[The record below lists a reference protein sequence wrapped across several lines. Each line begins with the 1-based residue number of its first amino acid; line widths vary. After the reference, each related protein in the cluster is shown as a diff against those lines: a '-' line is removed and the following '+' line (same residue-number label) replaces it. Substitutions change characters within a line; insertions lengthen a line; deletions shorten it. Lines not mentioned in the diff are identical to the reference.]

1 MRLVSFRTVAGRPS
15 VGVAD
20 PGGGGVHSLD
30 HEAELG
36 VVVGRTGSHVDP
48 ADPLAHV
55 AGYTCLL
62 DMTMRGGEDRSTR
75 TPSDTFTPRVPTPVT
90 SGEAGPPDRLVV
102 RCEANRALRQHAA
115 VADLVRDV
123 PRLIAY
129 ASSVMVLHPGDR
141 IPTGTPA
148 GIGQAGNGDE
158 TTMQIGRVGTLRVS
172 VDARARVLFPTRG
185 ADAGPVPP
193 PAELTPVGAR

>member
-1 MRLVSFRTVAGRPS
+1 MRLVSFLTVAGRPS

-48 ADPLAHV
+48 ADALAHV

-62 DMTMRGGEDRSTR
+62 DMTMGGGEDRSTR
-75 TPSDTFTPRVPTPVT
+75 RPSDTFTPRVPTLVT

-102 RCEANRALRQHAA
+102 RCEVNGALRQHAA

-123 PRLIAY
+123 PRLIAH
-129 ASSVMVLHPGDR
+129 ASSVMVLHPGDL

-148 GIGQAGNGDE
+148 GIGKVGDGDE
-158 TTMQIGRVGTLRVS
+158 ITVEIGRVGTLRVS
-172 VDARARVLFPTRG
+172 VDAWAAAACQTRG
-185 ADAGPVPP
+185 ANAGPVPP
-193 PAELTPVGAR
+193 AALTPLRAR